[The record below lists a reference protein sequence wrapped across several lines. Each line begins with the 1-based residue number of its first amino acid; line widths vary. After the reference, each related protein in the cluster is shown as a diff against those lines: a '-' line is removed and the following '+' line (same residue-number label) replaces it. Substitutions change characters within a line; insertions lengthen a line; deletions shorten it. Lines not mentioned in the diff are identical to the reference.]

1 MPIMKGRGMVEK
13 DNVEESLKLEI
24 EILKA
29 SMAEFEAELQAL
41 KWLLAGIVAFMVGAV
56 WYFSSP

>member
-1 MPIMKGRGMVEK
+1 MVEK

>member
-13 DNVEESLKLEI
+13 DNVGESLKLEI

-29 SMAEFEAELQAL
+29 SMAEFEGELQAF
-41 KWLLAGIVAFMVGAV
+41 KWLLAGIVVFVVGAV
-56 WYFSSP
+56 WYFSST